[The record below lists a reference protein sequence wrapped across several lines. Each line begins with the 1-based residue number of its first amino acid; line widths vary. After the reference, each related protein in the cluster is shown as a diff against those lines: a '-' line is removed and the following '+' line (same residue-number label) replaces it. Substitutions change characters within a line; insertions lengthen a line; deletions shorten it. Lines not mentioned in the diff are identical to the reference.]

1 MAGIK
6 DRIEVFFENFA
17 GVLYTHRIKTLLLLF
32 VLIGATVYKLPDLKV
47 DTNAE
52 ALLKDNDPYKV
63 VYTDFR
69 DQFGQDRM
77 IVVAI
82 TADNIFSE
90 EFFSKLKSFHKEL
103 TDKVP
108 YLDEVTSLIN
118 ARQTIGEK
126 DRLLVEDLMEGW
138 PDDRQVD
145 FSLLKAQVLAN
156 PVYRDQIISSDGR
169 TTAVIIKPDVFAVPK
184 TDTADV
190 IALFENQGDTGSAA
204 KPAYLTSKQNDEL
217 VNALEAVI
225 KKYDGPDFSMAY
237 TGSPVVLTQFNRYTM
252 KDLRLCFKLSFLV
265 NMIFLALMFRRLS
278 GVILPQCVVVAAALS
293 ALGLMAW
300 LNVPVK
306 MTTTVLPAFLVCV
319 GVADS
324 VHILSIFYKQ
334 MDRGHNKKDA
344 IKYAIGHSGLAVVLT
359 TTTTAAAL
367 LSFATAELTALGEL
381 GFFAAAGVLLALLY
395 TLVMLPAMIAFVPAK
410 ARSVNPENGYK
421 TLMDRLLLAI
431 ANFSTR
437 YPVRIIIVSLLVFAV
452 SYYYIFNLR
461 YSDYVVGYFPAHMKL
476 RHDIDFINDRLN
488 GALNLE
494 IIVDTGRE
502 NGIYEPAILN
512 RIERLTRDL
521 EDTRYPHIVVGKV
534 TSINDILKET
544 NQALNENR
552 KDAYIIPQDY
562 NTIAQEFLLF
572 ENSGAD
578 DLEMVVDSRF
588 SKTRVTAKI
597 HWVDS
602 VYLDKYI
609 DHLNQY
615 LAVMFKGRAK
625 AEITGMSALMART
638 ISAALDSMTSS
649 YFLAFVMIAIMMIF
663 LAGNVKTGLFAMI
676 PNIIPILMTLGI
688 MGAADVPL
696 DMTSLMIASI
706 AMGLV
711 VDDTVHF
718 IYNFRKYYL
727 KTGNAYAAVNISLSG
742 IGRAMIVTSIV
753 LSCGFFVT
761 ILAHLS
767 HTFRFGV
774 FTGITILFALVA
786 DMILM
791 PALLII
797 ITGSHRKPADRQ
809 AKDEITERFFLEA
822 CVDDDL

>member
-1 MAGIK
+1 M
-6 DRIEVFFENFA
+6 
-17 GVLYTHRIKTLLLLF
+17 
-32 VLIGATVYKLPDLKV
+32 
-47 DTNAE
+47 
-52 ALLKDNDPYKV
+52 
-63 VYTDFR
+63 
-69 DQFGQDRM
+69 
-77 IVVAI
+77 
-82 TADNIFSE
+82 
-90 EFFSKLKSFHKEL
+90 
-103 TDKVP
+103 
-108 YLDEVTSLIN
+108 
-118 ARQTIGEK
+118 
-126 DRLLVEDLMEGW
+126 
-138 PDDRQVD
+138 
-145 FSLLKAQVLAN
+145 
-156 PVYRDQIISSDGR
+156 
-169 TTAVIIKPDVFAVPK
+169 
-184 TDTADV
+184 
-190 IALFENQGDTGSAA
+190 IALFENQDDTVSAA

>member
-190 IALFENQGDTGSAA
+190 IALFENQDDTVSAA

-609 DHLNQY
+609 DHLNQH

-676 PNIIPILMTLGI
+676 PNIIPIVMTLGI

>member
-190 IALFENQGDTGSAA
+190 IALFENQDDTVSAA